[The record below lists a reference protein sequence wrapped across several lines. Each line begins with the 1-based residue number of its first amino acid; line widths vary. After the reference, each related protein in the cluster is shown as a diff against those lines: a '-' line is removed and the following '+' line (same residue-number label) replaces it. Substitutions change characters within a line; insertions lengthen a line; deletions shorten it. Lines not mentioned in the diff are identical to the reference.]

1 MYDQSKF
8 KAFRKLPCTCF
19 VCHYNTYIMLN
30 NAINASIDY
39 EYKRTFNQLYVEK
52 NQTLPLIFNR
62 YMIRKCFVYH
72 ERASFDHSYD
82 VNSYCK
88 CEK

>member
-1 MYDQSKF
+1 MHLFCVSLQ
-8 KAFRKLPCTCF
+8 
-19 VCHYNTYIMLN
+19 YIYYAEQCN
-30 NAINASIDY
+30 NASIDY